1 MQELELQKLAN
12 KVLLKE
18 KYFFERDKQE
28 YESRLF
34 HWEQS
39 YREIKDDNVKLV
51 SISENLKKEL
61 EDLKC
66 QISHDSDVKEHK
78 RSHAPKGYNTWYDY
92 LEYRRSK
99 SDFHILEWD
108 SKTYSTH
115 ISPAA
120 QRYYFKR
127 WCDEVM
133 PGGFTEWMRKDIP
146 KWTE

>member
-1 MQELELQKLAN
+1 MKKSELVKELELLKLAN

-28 YESRLF
+28 YESRLY

-39 YREIKDDNVKLV
+39 YREIKDANVRLL
-51 SISENLKKEL
+51 SSNENLRKV
-61 EDLKC
+61 
-66 QISHDSDVKEHK
+66 SDVKEHK
-78 RSHAPKGYNTWYDY
+78 KSYAPRGYNTWYDY